1 MDKKVYNLT
10 NPQKNI
16 WNIEKYYSG
25 TSINNVGGS
34 VYFKCPMDISVL
46 QQAVANVIANVDI
59 FKLNFKIEG
68 ENIIQF
74 FTDSQEQYIP
84 EIIELNSLSQLYPIE
99 EQMCQTPFAF
109 ESNNLFNC
117 KIFKFS
123 DNTAA
128 TVLIIHH
135 IISDSWSIGLFCNQI
150 IREYT
155 NIIDNFSIETPDYS
169 YINFLDR
176 ENNYLNSPSFE
187 FNKFK

>member
-176 ENNYLNSPSFE
+176 ENNYLNSPSF
-187 FNKFK
+187 

>member
-135 IISDSWSIGLFCNQI
+135 IISDSWTVGLFCKQI
-150 IREYT
+150 VQEYLKQ
-155 NIIDNFSIETPDYS
+155 P
-169 YINFLDR
+169 
-176 ENNYLNSPSFE
+176 
-187 FNKFK
+187 